1 MATTEVAPPMTTTTE
16 TPTWHVLTRE
26 SAVQELDVEPALGLT
41 GEEAAARLAR
51 YGPNKFAETKSEP
64 RWHAFLRQYQD
75 PMQIVLVAAGVIS
88 IYPVKQAGTG
98 LVILL
103 LTLLNAVLGLNQEG
117 KAAAAVAAL
126 AKMMIVK
133 ARVRRDGALAQ
144 LPAEQLVP
152 GDVVEIEAGDLV
164 PADGRVLNAATL
176 EVAEAAL
183 TGESLPVAKGVD
195 VVEAADAAL
204 GDRTDMVYMNTN
216 VTRGT
221 GKFVVTSTG
230 MATEGGHI
238 SGRLQHQD
246 DSKSPLTVQLEKLTK
261 QLVTIAGLALV
272 ASVVLNMAR
281 GQSFTEVF
289 TVAVAFSIAAI
300 PTGLPAVV
308 TTILSRGTR
317 LLADA
322 NAIVKRLRSTETLGA
337 TSAICSDKTGTLTLN
352 Q

>member
-1 MATTEVAPPMTTTTE
+1 MAPPAAVSARAAE
-16 TPTWHVLTRE
+16 TPACHGPPRE
-26 SAVQELDVEPALGLT
+26 GAVHELHVEPERGLT
-41 GEEAAARLAR
+41 SDEAATRLAQ
-51 YGPNKFAETKSEP
+51 YGPNKFAEAKAEP

-75 PMQIVLVAAGVIS
+75 PMQIVLLVAGVIS
-88 IYPVKQAGTG
+88 IYPVKQPGTG
-98 LVILL
+98 IMILL

-133 ARVRRDGALAQ
+133 ARVRRDGKLAQ

-152 GDVVEIEAGDLV
+152 GDVVEIEAGDVV
-164 PADGRVLNAATL
+164 PADGRVLAAATL

-183 TGESLPVAKGVD
+183 TGESLPVGKSVD
-195 VVEAADAAL
+195 SIQAADAPL

-216 VTRGT
+216 VTRGS
-221 GKFVVTSTG
+221 GEFLVTATG
-230 MATEGGHI
+230 MSTEVGHI
-238 SGRLQHQD
+238 SNMLAGEE
-246 DSKSPLTVQLEKLTK
+246 DSKSPLTAQLETLTK

-272 ASVVLNMAR
+272 ASVVLNMIR

-308 TTILSRGTR
+308 TTILSQIGRASCRER
-317 LLADA
+317 LTVSMA
-322 NAIVKRLRSTETLGA
+322 
-337 TSAICSDKTGTLTLN
+337 
-352 Q
+352 